1 MLPEGMTDMP
11 IQIIKGKMAHN
22 NLVLKVV
29 QLRNPLAYHEPIK
42 KKFAFVWQNDIHV
55 KIMMDDIL
63 WIQADHGYSILKLRN
78 GKEMTV
84 SFNLSFISKKL
95 PKLYFMRIHKSFI
108 VNLKHVESFRDNMLF
123 IGNTKLPI
131 SRMGKKRFMDHFE
144 FIGIRGETK

>member
-1 MLPEGMTDMP
+1 MEQKYSLVIMLPEGMTDMP

-78 GKEMTV
+78 GKEMTA

-95 PKLYFMRIHKSFI
+95 PNY
-108 VNLKHVESFRDNMLF
+108 
-123 IGNTKLPI
+123 I
-131 SRMGKKRFMDHFE
+131 S
-144 FIGIRGETK
+144 